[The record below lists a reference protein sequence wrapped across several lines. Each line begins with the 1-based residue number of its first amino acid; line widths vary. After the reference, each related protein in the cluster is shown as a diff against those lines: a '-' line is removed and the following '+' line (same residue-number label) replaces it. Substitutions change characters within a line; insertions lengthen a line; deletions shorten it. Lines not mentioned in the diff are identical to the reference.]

1 MPIWLDPNDG
11 RSELVRLL
19 HAWWV
24 AARGNADS
32 PDRCDLRPEE
42 MKRLLPFMFIAD
54 AEHDPFRVRYRLVG
68 TRAVEVTGFDITG
81 RYLDELLSAEP
92 DQPWMDH
99 YRQAFVT
106 RRPLLGATTVPTT
119 AGGVLM
125 YEFGIFPIRKGGTT
139 IDQFVAIEDYFGL
152 QTQIVQVEPW
162 RDRRPGHSRV
172 S

>member
-1 MPIWLDPNDG
+1 
-11 RSELVRLL
+11 
-19 HAWWV
+19 
-24 AARGNADS
+24 
-32 PDRCDLRPEE
+32 
-42 MKRLLPFMFIAD
+42 
-54 AEHDPFRVRYRLVG
+54 
-68 TRAVEVTGFDITG
+68 VEVTGFDITG

-125 YEFGIFPIRKGGTT
+125 YEFGIFPIRKGGAA

-162 RDRRPGHSRV
+162 RDRRPGHSLV